1 MRARLVKG
9 TSIMTS
15 PRTRAAGIA
24 AALGAALAFGACS
37 NMLDVQNP
45 GAITSDNLKNA
56 SMVGPIV
63 NGAVGE
69 FQVAFDGAAF
79 YGGIFTDELLD
90 RQVFHDDQPIDQRN
104 IDPSNSL
111 INGYV
116 YVPLQ
121 RARGAA
127 DHGITDI
134 KQILGDKAGSSLDV
148 ARLYDYAGY
157 SLELLAESFCQAPID
172 VSKAYS
178 PAELSRMAIDRFGSA
193 LTIAAAAKAAGAS
206 AAAADSLTNLAN
218 LGIARASLYVGD
230 KATALAKAQLVPADF
245 AFWVN
250 HSANSSREY
259 NFVYDAV
266 RSGNQYI
273 SYDPSFLGLHDPRIP
288 QDTAPILVP
297 FQNGVY
303 VWIPFQPEQYSGYQ
317 PAALNQIQKNTGMRF
332 GSGLEAQYIAAEAQ
346 GPTAATL
353 AFVNARRAVGGQPPV
368 NDSGDQLMAD
378 LRDQRRRDFFLD
390 AYRLGDLRRYK
401 QLYNADQFP
410 SGVWPADNQTVYGSQ
425 TCFPLPTSEN
435 SNPNLGS

>member
-1 MRARLVKG
+1 MRARIVKG
-9 TSIMTS
+9 TSKMTS
-15 PRTRAAGIA
+15 PRTRAAGLA

-45 GAITSDNLKNA
+45 GAITSDNLKSA

-69 FQVAFDGAAF
+69 FQVAFDGTAF
-79 YGGIFTDELLD
+79 YGGVFTDELLD
-90 RQVFHDDQPIDQRN
+90 RQVFHDDQPIDQRT
-104 IDPSNSL
+104 IAPSNSL

-127 DHGITDI
+127 DHGIADV
-134 KQILGDKAGSSLDV
+134 KQILGDKAGSSIDV

-157 SLELLAESFCQAPID
+157 SLELLAESFCDAPID
-172 VSKAYS
+172 VSKAYT
-178 PAELSRMAIDRFGSA
+178 PAQLSQMAIQRFDSA
-193 LTIAAAAKAAGAS
+193 LTVAAAARAAGAN
-206 AAAADSLTNLAN
+206 AASADSLTNLAN
-218 LGIARASLYVGD
+218 VGIARAALYSGD
-230 KATALAKAQLVPADF
+230 KATALAAAQKVPASF
-245 AFWVN
+245 QFWVN

-259 NFVYDAV
+259 NFIYDAV
-266 RSGNQYI
+266 RSGNQYA
-273 SYDPSFLGLHDPRIP
+273 SLDPSFVNLHDPRIP

-303 VWIPFQPEQYSGYQ
+303 VWIPYQSEQYSGYE
-317 PAALNQIQKNTGMRF
+317 PGVLNQIQKNTGLRF
-332 GSGLEAQYIAAEAQ
+332 ASGLEAQYIVAEAQ
-346 GPTAATL
+346 GPTQATL
-353 AFVNARRAVGGQPPV
+353 DFVNARRAVGNQPPV
-368 NDSGDQLMAD
+368 NDTGDQLMAD
-378 LRDQRRRDFFLD
+378 LRDQRRRDLFLD

-401 QLYNADQFP
+401 QFDNVDQFP
-410 SGVWPADNQTVYGSQ
+410 AGVWPGDNVTVYGTQ